1 MHTKQTPVTCLCE
14 EADKGLLDQA
24 MAEIRERRPGQPG
37 DLIPLLQLAQ
47 RRIGYLPEEALLEI
61 ARTTR
66 VPAATVFGVAT
77 FYAQFRLSPQ
87 GKHTIRVCTGT
98 ACHVRGSNRILK
110 DVKSRLGV
118 ETDGTTDDRMFSLET
133 VSCFGAC
140 ALAPVVVVDASVNG
154 RMGPSRALE
163 IIETLEDDEQL
174 AEDATGRER
183 PS

>member
-1 MHTKQTPVTCLCE
+1 MQIKQTPVTCLCE
-14 EADKGLLDQA
+14 EADRGALNQA
-24 MAEIRERRPGQPG
+24 IAEISAHRPGQPG
-37 DLIPLLQLAQ
+37 DLIPLLQTVQ

-87 GKHTIRVCTGT
+87 GRHAIRICTGT
-98 ACHVRGSNRILK
+98 ACHVRGSHRILQS
-110 DVKSRLGV
+110 VKSRLNV
-118 ETDGTTDDRMFSLET
+118 ETGGTTEDRMFTLET

-154 RMGPSRALE
+154 RMGSSRSLE
-163 IIETLEDDEQL
+163 IIERLKKEAQITQDSTEKE
-174 AEDATGRER
+174 T